1 MVTHP
6 VPDDNA
12 WVRTS
17 VGVLRA
23 AIGGALASVVLAI
36 WALPA
41 SACSPPFEPSIEA
54 LGPHQV
60 VVVGTTGARV
70 ANGRLFHVER
80 WFNGGLPTTPIVIG
94 FKEGEP
100 IGDCSYPVAAGTQ
113 LIIAPDRLENGSLYA
128 DLATLQADPDSEA
141 GRAYLAEA
149 IALFGPGVVPEP
161 AAEEPPANAGMAVV
175 LPVLIGVVAIG
186 ALAGVAFVVAG
197 RSGRRTRPGG

>member
-12 WVRTS
+12 RVRTS

-23 AIGGALASVVLAI
+23 AIGGALASVLLAI

-54 LGPHQV
+54 LGPDQV

-100 IGDCSYPVAAGTQ
+100 IGDCSYPVAAGTH

-128 DLATLQADPDSEA
+128 DLATLQADPDSGA

-149 IALFGPGVVPEP
+149 IALFGPGVAPEP
-161 AAEEPPANAGMAVV
+161 AEERPADAGMAVV
-175 LPVLIGVVAIG
+175 LPVLIGLVAIG